1 MNKTR
6 KEIQKMK
13 IKVTIKFKWRKF
25 IAESD
30 DDLQNMYEV
39 EALSDI
45 LSALNYA
52 ANDVYDMCRDSKR
65 VEKEIRWNIE
75 YGDISIANSDNVKYD
90 DVFMW
95 SDIVRIIV
103 YALVRTVYSN
113 RIDICYIPSYEKCP
127 PSYCEKYDELISS
140 IMGTN
145 RVKEFNR
152 QLLMN
157 YNKFMSEALSKKKGM
172 E

>member
-1 MNKTR
+1 
-6 KEIQKMK
+6 MK
-13 IKVTIKFKWRKF
+13 IKITIKFKWRKF

-65 VEKEIRWNIE
+65 VEKELRWEVE

-90 DVFMW
+90 DAFIW

-103 YALVRTVYSN
+103 YALVRTVYGN
-113 RIDICYIPSYEKCP
+113 RIDIYYVP
-127 PSYCEKYDELISS
+127 PYEKYDELISS
-140 IMGTN
+140 MMGTN
-145 RVKEFNR
+145 CVKEFNR

-157 YNKFMSEALSKKKGM
+157 YNKFMSEALSKKK
-172 E
+172 EVK

>member
-1 MNKTR
+1 
-6 KEIQKMK
+6 MK
-13 IKVTIKFKWRKF
+13 IKITIKFKWRKF

-45 LSALNYA
+45 LSALNYV
-52 ANDVYDMCRDSKR
+52 ANDVYDMCKDSKR
-65 VEKEIRWNIE
+65 VEKEICWNVQ
-75 YGDISIANSDNVKYD
+75 YGDISIAKSDNMKYD
-90 DVFMW
+90 DAFMW

-113 RIDICYIPSYEKCP
+113 RIDICHTPPYEKYTS
-127 PSYCEKYDELISS
+127 SYGENYDELISS
-140 IMGTN
+140 IIGEN
-145 RVKEFNR
+145 RIREFNR

-157 YNKFMSEALSKKKGM
+157 YNKFMSEALSKKK
-172 E
+172 EVK

>member
-1 MNKTR
+1 
-6 KEIQKMK
+6 MK
-13 IKVTIKFKWRKF
+13 IKITIKFKWRKF

-52 ANDVYDMCRDSKR
+52 ANDVYDMCKDSKR
-65 VEKEIRWNIE
+65 VEKELRWDVE

-90 DVFMW
+90 DAFIW

-103 YALVRTVYSN
+103 YALVRTVYGN
-113 RIDICYIPSYEKCP
+113 RIDICYVP
-127 PSYCEKYDELISS
+127 PYGKYDELISS
-140 IMGTN
+140 MMGTN
-145 RVKEFNR
+145 CVKEFNR

-157 YNKFMSEALSKKKGM
+157 YNKFMSEALSKKK
-172 E
+172 EVK